1 MKIKLITVHFILF
14 AAAFVIQSQQALAT
28 ATTHI
33 WAPSTDIQ
41 AFKLW
46 HITSDM
52 YVPVEKDDFGNR
64 WSTVT
69 NLGLTVGILPFKNLN
84 AEIGVDHKSG
94 LGMADDYPLYGNFK
108 IGVPENAWCS
118 FSPAF
123 AVGAFDIGTKKNIT
137 NYNVFYGKLAKSVSL
152 NKTTL
157 GRFSI
162 GYFSGNK
169 NLLVDDKFAKD
180 NSGIMA
186 AWERT
191 FPELSDKFWFCVE
204 YMGTKSVY
212 GTLNVG
218 ASWKFASNVALLA
231 GYDLYNNSNLVD
243 TATLQVD
250 IDF

>member
-1 MKIKLITVHFILF
+1 MKPKTVIVLWI
-14 AAAFVIQSQQALAT
+14 AAFAFIISNHKARAT

-33 WAPSTDIQ
+33 WAPSTDVQ

-46 HITSDM
+46 HVTSDM
-52 YVPVEKDDFGNR
+52 YVPVEKDNFGNR
-64 WSTVT
+64 LSTVT
-69 NLGLTVGILPFKNLN
+69 NLGLTVGVLPFKNLN

-94 LGMADDYPLYGNFK
+94 LGIADDYPIYGNFK
-108 IGVPENAWCS
+108 IGVPENALGS

-123 AVGAFDIGTKKNIT
+123 AVGAFDIGAKKNIT

-169 NLLVDDKFAKD
+169 NLLVNDKFEKD

-191 FPELSDKFWFCVE
+191 FPELSDRFWFCIE
-204 YMGTKSVY
+204 YMGTNSVY

-231 GYDLYNNSNLVD
+231 GYDLYNNSNLID